1 MYIRIKL
8 DYSAAVPEKIVYF
21 TFSPVTRIL
30 YPLVNNNTTLNPTN
44 RQQSCEY
51 LAEKNL
57 SIRQT
62 VWPELENT
70 GEGVA
75 RDGLQSV
82 SREVQ
87 LDEVGEVPEGVPVE
101 LGDAALGEADLL
113 EVDQVPGGE
122 HVPGQ
127 DGHLVTRHLQ
137 HLKQSGSLLVN

>member
-1 MYIRIKL
+1 M
-8 DYSAAVPEKIVYF
+8 
-21 TFSPVTRIL
+21 
-30 YPLVNNNTTLNPTN
+30 NM
-44 RQQSCEY
+44 Y

-62 VWPELENT
+62 VRPELENT

-75 RDGLQSV
+75 RDGLQPV

-101 LGDAALGEADLL
+101 LGDAALGQADLL

-122 HVPGQ
+122 HVPGE

-137 HLKQSGSLLVN
+137 NLNRVIILE

>member
-1 MYIRIKL
+1 MNI
-8 DYSAAVPEKIVYF
+8 
-21 TFSPVTRIL
+21 
-30 YPLVNNNTTLNPTN
+30 
-44 RQQSCEY
+44 
-51 LAEKNL
+51 LAEKKL

-62 VWPELENT
+62 VRPELENI

-82 SREVQ
+82 SGEVE

-101 LGDAALGEADLL
+101 LGDAALGQADLL

-122 HVPGQ
+122 HVPGE

-137 HLKQSGSLLVN
+137 HLHSVISAE